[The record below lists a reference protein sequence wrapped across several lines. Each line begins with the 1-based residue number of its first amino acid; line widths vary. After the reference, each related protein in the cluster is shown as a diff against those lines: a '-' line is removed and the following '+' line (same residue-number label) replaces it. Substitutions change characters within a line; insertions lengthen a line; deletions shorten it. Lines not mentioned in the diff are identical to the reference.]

1 MVDFEELA
9 RVLKE
14 DKKILEESKD
24 LREIQDN
31 DKDNVLA
38 ILRDEFF

>member
-38 ILRDEFF
+38 ILREEFF